1 MIKNGGRNLRPPFSR
16 FITDEKC
23 ANMKS
28 KEKDVIIAEELIIS
42 KIFNIRGRQVMLA
55 PDLAELYQV
64 ETKVLN
70 QQVKRNIGRF
80 PERYMF
86 QLTKEEYYRL
96 RSQNVT
102 LKRGQHSKYLPY
114 AFTEHGVL
122 MLSSVLNS
130 ERAEKVNILIIDT
143 FIKLREILLLNRD
156 MKHQLEK
163 VINKLDEHD
172 NNILIIF
179 EYLKQL
185 EQSKQ
190 EETDFK
196 QRKRIGFK
204 PE

>member
-1 MIKNGGRNLRPPFSR
+1 MQTEKNG
-16 FITDEKC
+16 I
-23 ANMKS
+23 
-28 KEKDVIIAEELIIS
+28 VIAEEIIIS
-42 KIFNIRGRQVMLA
+42 KIFNIRGKQVMLA
-55 PDLAELYQV
+55 SDLAELYQV

-70 QQVKRNIGRF
+70 QQVKRNIRKF
-80 PERYMF
+80 PDRYMF
-86 QLTKEEYYRL
+86 QLTKDEYDSL

-102 LKRGQHSKYLPY
+102 LKRGHHSKYLPY
-114 AFTEHGVL
+114 AFTEHGIL

-130 ERAEKVNILIIDT
+130 ERAERVNILIIDT
-143 FIKLREILLLNRD
+143 FIRLREILFLNKD
-156 MKHQLEK
+156 MAHQVEK
-163 VINKLDEHD
+163 ILSKLDDHD
-172 NNILIIF
+172 SQISVIF

>member
-1 MIKNGGRNLRPPFSR
+1 ME
-16 FITDEKC
+16 TEK
-23 ANMKS
+23 
-28 KEKDVIIAEELIIS
+28 KDAIIAEEVIIS
-42 KIFNIRGRQVMLA
+42 KIYNIRGKQVMLA
-55 PDLAELYQV
+55 LDLAELYQV

-70 QQVKRNIGRF
+70 QQVKRNIRKF
-80 PERYMF
+80 PHRYMF
-86 QLTKEEYYRL
+86 QLTKDEYDRL

-102 LKRGQHSKYLPY
+102 LKRGQHFKYLPY

-122 MLSSVLNS
+122 MLSSVLKS

-143 FIKLREILLLNRD
+143 FIKLREILLLNKD

-163 VINKLDEHD
+163 VMNKLDEHD
-172 NNILIIF
+172 NHITVIF

-190 EETDFK
+190 DETDFK

-204 PE
+204 PAQGE

>member
-1 MIKNGGRNLRPPFSR
+1 
-16 FITDEKC
+16 
-23 ANMKS
+23 
-28 KEKDVIIAEELIIS
+28 
-42 KIFNIRGRQVMLA
+42 MLA
-55 PDLAELYQV
+55 SDLAELYQV

-80 PERYMF
+80 PDRYVF
-86 QLTKEEYYRL
+86 QLTRKEYDRL

-122 MLSSVLNS
+122 MLSSILKS
-130 ERAEKVNILIIDT
+130 ERAEKVNVLIIDT
-143 FIKLREILLLNRD
+143 FIMLREALLLYKD
-156 MKHQLEK
+156 TSHQIEE
-163 VINKLDEHD
+163 IRNKLEDHD
-172 NNILIIF
+172 NKILVIF

-204 PE
+204 PD